1 MNDKILSLINE
12 GKYFEARN
20 EISNLNVVDAAQLFE
35 EVEQKHIL
43 LVFRI
48 LPKDFSSEVF
58 SYMSFDLQKHVID
71 SMTDEEAFKVLDDLY
86 LDDAVDFLEEMPAN
100 VVKRILK
107 NTDKDMRD
115 LINQF
120 LDYPADSAGSL
131 MTIEYADL
139 KKEMTVAQALQ
150 YIREIGIDK
159 RTINTCFVMDQSR
172 ILEGRISL
180 RRLILS
186 DESAIIKDIMDTDG
200 ISVNTHD
207 DQEDVAALFRKYD
220 YYVMPVVDKAN
231 RLVGIITVDDVLDV
245 IDREA
250 TEDNQRMAAMR
261 PSETEYLKTGNWSL
275 TKHRLPWLLVLMG
288 SATFT
293 GGIISRYE
301 SALQATIILTALIP
315 MLMDTG
321 GNSGSQSSSLIIRGL
336 ALEQI
341 STKDIFKVIGKEFVV
356 GAYSGAI
363 LAAVNFLRI
372 YFLEKVEL
380 SVAITVS
387 VTLLIT
393 VILAKV
399 VGGIL
404 PLLAKKLKMDPAVMA
419 GPLITTIVDAV
430 VLIFYFSLA

>member
-1 MNDKILSLINE
+1 M
-12 GKYFEARN
+12 
-20 EISNLNVVDAAQLFE
+20 
-35 EVEQKHIL
+35 
-43 LVFRI
+43 FRI

-58 SYMSFDLQKHVID
+58 YYMSFDLQKYVID
-71 SMTDEEAFKVLDDLY
+71 SMTDEEAIKVLDDLY

-131 MTIEYADL
+131 MTIEYVDL

-150 YIREIGIDK
+150 YIKRIGIDK

-180 RRLILS
+180 RRLILC
-186 DESAIIKDIMDTDG
+186 DETEIIKDIMDTEG
-200 ISVNTHD
+200 VSVNTHD
-207 DQEDVAALFRKYD
+207 DQEEVAALFRKYD
-220 YYVMPVVDKAN
+220 YYVMPVVDKES

-250 TEDNQRMAAMR
+250 TEDIQRMAAMR

-275 TKHRLPWLLVLMG
+275 TKHRLPWLLVLMV

-301 SALQATIILTALIP
+301 SALQATIILTAFIP

-380 SVAITVS
+380 SVAITESVS
-387 VTLLIT
+387 LLIT

-430 VLIFYFSLA
+430 VLIIYFSLASLFIGI